1 LPSLLNI
8 LLNFFSDHGDR
19 ELILF
24 GIFGAVIIV
33 FLVLDLGLF
42 NKKAH
47 KISTKSA
54 LYQSIFWVCVS
65 TAFGYLIYLGGPYEY
80 LESGT
85 KKVLS
90 GADGAVLYFSA
101 YLTEYALSVDNI
113 FVILLILKYFK
124 VKEEYY
130 HKTLFWGILGAVV
143 FRAIFIFVGALLI
156 HKFHWILYIFGVF
169 LLYSGIRIY
178 FEDGDEKIE
187 PEKNPIMRF
196 CRAYLPIAKED
207 FGGQFIVRLNGKFMF
222 TPLFLVIVL
231 IETTDLI
238 FAVDSIPAAFAI
250 TQNEFLIYTSNI
262 FAVMGLRAMFFLLAG
277 IIDKFYLL
285 QKGLS
290 IILFF
295 IGAKMLL
302 EIFKNDPDYAPF
314 VEKYVENPYLSFSII
329 IGILMLSIILSV
341 LVPRKEKPEE
351 QEEEEIQEEKL
362 DS

>member
-1 LPSLLNI
+1 M
-8 LLNFFSDHGDR
+8 
-19 ELILF
+19 LF
-24 GIFGAVIIV
+24 GIFLAIIV
-33 FLVLDLGLF
+33 VFMVLDLGIF
-42 NKKAH
+42 HKRAH

-54 LYQSIFWVCVS
+54 LYQSVFWVSIS
-65 TAFGYLIYLGGPYEY
+65 TLFGVLIYFVWEDKIQVIDGVQ
-80 LESGT
+80 
-85 KKVLS
+85 KVINKTD
-90 GADGAVLYFSA
+90 AVVLYFST

-124 VKEEYY
+124 VDETYY
-130 HKTLFWGILGAVV
+130 HKVLFWGILGAII
-143 FRAIFIFVGALLI
+143 FRAVFIFVGAILI

-169 LLYSGIRIY
+169 LIYSGIRIY

-187 PEKNPIMRF
+187 PEKNPILRF
-196 CRAYLPIAKED
+196 CRKYLPVSATD
-207 FGGQFIVRLNGKFMF
+207 QGGKFFFRDAAGKLFF

-250 TQNEFLIYTSNI
+250 TQDEFLIYTSNI

-277 IIDKFYLL
+277 VIDKFYLL

-302 EIFKNDPDYAPF
+302 EIFDIRL
-314 VEKYVENPYLSFSII
+314 NPYLSFTVII
-329 IGILMLSIILSV
+329 ATLTLSIVFSV
-341 LVPRKEKPEE
+341 IIPRKERAAEAEE
-351 QEEEEIQEEKL
+351 
-362 DS
+362 

>member
-1 LPSLLNI
+1 VLNI
-8 LLNFFSDHGDR
+8 LLFSLFSSQR
-19 ELILF
+19 ETILF
-24 GIFGAVIIV
+24 GIFAVIIII

-42 NKKAH
+42 HKQAH
-47 KISTKSA
+47 KITTKSA
-54 LYQSIFWVCVS
+54 LYQSIFWVLIS
-65 TAFGYLIYLGGPYEY
+65 TMFGFFIYKYDD
-80 LESGT
+80 SGS
-85 KKVLS
+85 V
-90 GADGAVLYFSA
+90 GAVEYFSA

-130 HKTLFWGILGAVV
+130 HKTLFWGILGAIV
-143 FRAIFIFVGALLI
+143 FRGFFIFVGAFLI
-156 HKFHWILYIFGVF
+156 HKFHWILYVFGVF
-169 LLYSGIRIY
+169 LIYSGVRIY

-187 PEKNPIMRF
+187 PDKNPIMRF
-196 CRAYLPIAKED
+196 CRKYLPMTND
-207 FGGQFIVRLNGKFMF
+207 DHDGKFVVREAGKLFF

-302 EIFKNDPDYAPF
+302 EIFDIHVGVYT
-314 VEKYVENPYLSFSII
+314 SFSVII
-329 IGILMLSIILSV
+329 ATLTLSIILSIM
-341 LVPRKEKPEE
+341 VPRKAIPEE
-351 QEEEEIQEEKL
+351 E
-362 DS
+362 

>member
-1 LPSLLNI
+1 MLSVVNI
-8 LLNFFSDHGDR
+8 LLFSLFRNNSER
-19 ELILF
+19 ETILF
-24 GIFGAVIIV
+24 SVFAFIIIL
-33 FLVLDLGLF
+33 FLVLDLGVF
-42 NKKAH
+42 HKKAH

-54 LYQSIFWVCVS
+54 LYQSVFWVLIS
-65 TAFGYLIYLGGPYEY
+65 TLFGFFIYKYD
-80 LESGT
+80 
-85 KKVLS
+85 
-90 GADGAVLYFSA
+90 GADHAVEYFSA

-113 FVILLILKYFK
+113 FVILLILKYFQ

-130 HKTLFWGILGAVV
+130 HKTLFWGILGAIV
-143 FRAIFIFVGALLI
+143 FRGVFIFVGALLI
-156 HKFHWILYIFGVF
+156 HKFHVILYIFGVF
-169 LLYSGIRIY
+169 LIYSGLRIY

-187 PEKNPIMRF
+187 PEKNPIMKL
-196 CRAYLPIAKED
+196 CRRYLPITRDEH
-207 FGGQFIVRLNGKFMF
+207 GGSFIVKDAGKLMF

-250 TQNEFLIYTSNI
+250 TQNEFLVYTSNI

-302 EIFKNDPDYAPF
+302 EIFDINVGVYT
-314 VEKYVENPYLSFSII
+314 SFSVII
-329 IGILMLSIILSV
+329 ATLTLSIVFSV
-341 LVPRKEKPEE
+341 IVPRKVDKEE
-351 QEEEEIQEEKL
+351 G
-362 DS
+362 

>member
-1 LPSLLNI
+1 MPSPQSI
-8 LLNFFSDHGDR
+8 LLNFFSSHSDR
-19 ELILF
+19 EFILF
-24 GIFGAVIIV
+24 GVFAVVITV
-33 FLVLDLGLF
+33 FLILDLGIF
-42 NKKAH
+42 HKTAH
-47 KISTKSA
+47 KITTKSA
-54 LYQSIFWVCVS
+54 LYQSVFWVIVS
-65 TAFGYLIYLGGPYEY
+65 TIFGYLIYIEGPYEY
-80 LESGT
+80 LEGGVP
-85 KKVLS
+85 KVLA
-90 GADGAVLYFSA
+90 GADAAVLYFSA

-130 HKTLFWGILGAVV
+130 HKTLFWGILGAIV
-143 FRAIFIFVGALLI
+143 FRAVFIMVGAILI
-156 HKFHWILYIFGVF
+156 HRFHWLLYVFGVF
-169 LLYSGIRIY
+169 LLYSGVRIY

-196 CRAYLPIAKED
+196 CRAYLPITKED
-207 FGGQFIVRLNGKFMF
+207 FGGKFMVRIDGKLNF

-302 EIFKNDPDYAPF
+302 EIFKGEPSFAPF

-329 IGILMLSIILSV
+329 IGILTLSIILSV
-341 LVPRKEKPEE
+341 LVPRKEEP
-351 QEEEEIQEEKL
+351 QEENATAEKEEI

>member
-1 LPSLLNI
+1 MGRFAANI
-8 LLNFFSDHGDR
+8 PLIAIFDGNER
-19 ELILF
+19 EVILF
-24 GIFGAVIIV
+24 GVFAVIIAI

-42 NKKAH
+42 HKQAKK
-47 KISTKSA
+47 ITTKSA
-54 LYQSIFWVCVS
+54 LYQSMFWVAVS
-65 TAFGYLIYLGGPYEY
+65 TMFGVFIYVYDN
-80 LESGT
+80 SGT
-85 KKVLS
+85 V
-90 GADGAVLYFSA
+90 GAVEYFSA

-124 VKEEYY
+124 VNEDYY
-130 HKTLFWGILGAVV
+130 HKILFWGILGAIV
-143 FRAIFIFVGALLI
+143 FRAIFIFVGAYFI

-169 LLYSGIRIY
+169 LIYSGIRIY

-187 PEKNPIMRF
+187 PDKNPILKL
-196 CRAYLPIAKED
+196 CRRYLPVTKDEM
-207 FGGQFIVRLNGKFMF
+207 GGQFLVKESGKWFF

-302 EIFKNDPDYAPF
+302 EIFHIDVN
-314 VEKYVENPYLSFSII
+314 VYLSFTVII
-329 IGILMLSIILSV
+329 ATLTLSIIFSV
-341 LVPRKEKPEE
+341 VIPRKAEE
-351 QEEEEIQEEKL
+351 A
-362 DS
+362 DAD